1 MLLEWWFLCQ
11 WKMNEIKHTLIAI
24 LEDWYWLQC
33 KHYFQ
38 FSGFFCPIVTTR
50 SRISKRIRVRGLEL
64 YKTLL
69 HMYRFYSALCISFAS
84 LFLWHETWLS
94 QSASFCSWSKTNN
107 HHQYYIKPHQK
118 GTTRGKKS
126 CLYFSATFKSYTST
140 LACQKNM
147 YGQLVWFC
155 CCVSRYKLSCDGSH
169 TQWLRC
175 EYDVANAVACILYI
189 LRSN

>member
-1 MLLEWWFLCQ
+1 M
-11 WKMNEIKHTLIAI
+11 
-24 LEDWYWLQC
+24 LEDWYWLQF
-33 KHYFQ
+33 KHFFQ
-38 FSGFFCPIVTTR
+38 FSGFLWPTVTTR

-84 LFLWHETWLS
+84 LFPWHETWLS
-94 QSASFCSWSKTNN
+94 QSVVFCSWSKANN
-107 HHQYYIKPHQK
+107 HHQYHIILNHTKRAQPEVRNRVYIFRLHLCRRHQRWH
-118 GTTRGKKS
+118 TRKTCTGNW
-126 CLYFSATFKSYTST
+126 C
-140 LACQKNM
+140 
-147 YGQLVWFC
+147 GFC

-175 EYDVANAVACILYI
+175 EYGVANAVVCILYI